1 MRGTRTLDLNIFYKE
16 FHTARLGTWWD
27 NVYTI
32 EAYVREEDDDGV
44 RNIETGVVLKCD
56 IYETQF
62 LQKQFP
68 EDEYGSD
75 FWIFADEVDM
85 PSRRIAQA
93 LKRIDL
99 EKPKASASTLTYTG
113 PVTMA

>member
-1 MRGTRTLDLNIFYKE
+1 MERVLDLNIFYRE
-16 FHTARLGTWWD
+16 FYTERLGTWWD

-32 EAYVREEDDDGV
+32 EAYVRTTDDNGAV
-44 RNIETGVVLKCD
+44 YNTETGVVIKCD
-56 IYETQF
+56 VYETQM

-68 EDEYGSD
+68 EEEYGSD

-85 PSRRIAQA
+85 PSRRIALA

-99 EKPKASASTLTYTG
+99 DKPRENAATLTYSG